1 VTGVLQSKS
10 PNAVFRLGQQYNTI
24 HLNSTPYLTKHT
36 FPNLRSP
43 SGLHHIR
50 TFVQDAII
58 SAYVMS
64 GASSPRTRPAP
75 LACAECRRR
84 HVKCDGSSPICGR
97 CVQERLSCT
106 YTASRRGRARR
117 SKRNAGLTNSSA
129 TESENNNSDIYNV
142 NNLHT
147 FEENRA
153 STTTDLP
160 PLGNNLQ
167 PLDSYHLSS
176 LQSLTAPT
184 PYVWSLNTVDRERL
198 FALFYNNFYA
208 AHPFLV
214 PKLFYSAQRY
224 PYYLDLMVC
233 FVGHHFTSPLAD
245 AAAFQDAVRSAMSA
259 IDEQTPCRVQ
269 ALVLYAIVLHS
280 LQQPKEAISC
290 ITRAASL
297 ALQLGMNEPLFA
309 STNSAGSPVVEE
321 SLRRTWW
328 ELYTVDTYV
337 SAVHRS
343 PTFTTAHADPLPL
356 LPCAQSVYEEGQC
369 DPNPPTLRAFEN
381 RVFSTDS
388 RTNFSPMCFRIDAIR
403 IVGRVSKLAAT
414 GETNPDGV
422 QAIDNAIASWE
433 YNLPPSF
440 KDVVSPSGEIDLILF
455 QARCFISCAS
465 IFLHF
470 PRSELPPKIPSA
482 QDIACAKNHASLA
495 STSRYHTVRAVA
507 ASKALSTL
515 ITIPWPLDQHSPF
528 VVCGLVLSCVV
539 QLAAASIHFHDCMQD
554 CLSQH
559 RDMVVLMLGAL
570 GRLGENWT
578 LAQNAVRKLRVVA
591 ETVFVVSEERSAPSS
606 VNNSVH
612 DSAVDVADGVN
623 DVFWFDLFS
632 PENLGGDLFSV

>member
-1 VTGVLQSKS
+1 
-10 PNAVFRLGQQYNTI
+10 
-24 HLNSTPYLTKHT
+24 
-36 FPNLRSP
+36 
-43 SGLHHIR
+43 
-50 TFVQDAII
+50 
-58 SAYVMS
+58 MS

-75 LACAECRRR
+75 LACDECRRK
-84 HVKCDGSSPICGR
+84 HVKCDGSSPICRR

-117 SKRNAGLTNSSA
+117 SKRNTGLTNISA
-129 TESENNNSDIYNV
+129 TESENNNSNNYNV
-142 NNLHT
+142 NNIHT

-153 STTTDLP
+153 STATDPTRMPSP
-160 PLGNNLQ
+160 PPGNDLQ

-176 LQSLTAPT
+176 LQPLTAPT
-184 PYVWSLNTVDRERL
+184 AYVWSLSAVDRERL
-198 FALFYNNFYA
+198 FALFYTNFYA

-214 PKLFYSAQRY
+214 PKLFYSAQQY

-245 AAAFQDAVRSAMSA
+245 AVAFQDAVRSAMA
-259 IDEQTPCRVQ
+259 GVDEKTPFRVQ
-269 ALVLYAIVLHS
+269 ALVLYAIALHS
-280 LQQPKEAISC
+280 LQRPKEAISC
-290 ITRAASL
+290 ITRAATI
-297 ALQLGMNEPLFA
+297 ALQLGMNEPTFA
-309 STNSAGSPVVEE
+309 RNNSAGSPVVEE

-328 ELYTVDTYV
+328 ELYTVDNYI

-343 PTFTTAHADPLPL
+343 PTCITAHANPLPL

-369 DPNPPTLRAFEN
+369 DLNPSTLRTFEN
-381 RVFSTDS
+381 RVFQLES
-388 RTNFSPMCFRIDAIR
+388 RNNFSSLCFRIDAIR
-403 IVGRVSKLAAT
+403 IVGRVLKLAAT
-414 GETNPDGV
+414 GETNPDSV
-422 QAIDNAIASWE
+422 QAIDNAIASWD

-440 KDVVSPSGEIDLILF
+440 KDVVSPSGEIDLMMF
-455 QARCFISCAS
+455 QACCFISCAS

-470 PRSELPPKIPSA
+470 PRSELPPKILSA
-482 QDIACAKNHASLA
+482 QDIACAKNHTSLA

-515 ITIPWPLDQHSPF
+515 ITIPWPLDRHSPF

-559 RDMVVLMLGAL
+559 RDLVVLMLGAL

-578 LAQNAVRKLRVVA
+578 LAHNAARKLRAVA
-591 ETVFVVSEERSAPSS
+591 ETVFVVSEECSAPAS

-612 DSAVDVADGVN
+612 DSAVDVTNGIN

-632 PENLGGDLFSV
+632 PENLGGDLFDV